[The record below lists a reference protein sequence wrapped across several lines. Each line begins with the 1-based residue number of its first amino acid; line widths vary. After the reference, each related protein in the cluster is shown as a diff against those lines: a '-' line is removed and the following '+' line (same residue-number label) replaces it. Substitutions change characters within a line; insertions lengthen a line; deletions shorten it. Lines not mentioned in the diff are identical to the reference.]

1 MKKQILFAMLLLMGM
16 AVQAQDVQL
25 HYDFGRNIYPDE
37 EAGRQK
43 VTMTLEQ
50 FKADKWG
57 SWFYFVDIDFSR
69 KFTEGAYAEISREF
83 NLSTTAVL
91 TASAVSSRLLWWVLL
106 GMATRQIS
114 PRPTRYNSCTSA
126 TSRVMSTPAV
136 TTVSS

>member
-83 NLSTTAVL
+83 NLS
-91 TASAVSSRLLWWVLL
+91 
-106 GMATRQIS
+106 
-114 PRPTRYNSCTSA
+114 N
-126 TSRVMSTPAV
+126 
-136 TTVSS
+136 

>member
-57 SWFYFVDIDFSR
+57 SWFYFVDIDF
-69 KFTEGAYAEISREF
+69 FVTYQVTDPLQYMYATEKPELILKNLIQSTIRGTVSAYTVDSALTTGKPISRSF
-83 NLSTTAVL
+83 
-91 TASAVSSRLLWWVLL
+91 
-106 GMATRQIS
+106 
-114 PRPTRYNSCTSA
+114 SA
-126 TSRVMSTPAV
+126 TMLLPAPV
-136 TTVSS
+136 